1 MKYQMNI
8 HTLTGLLLPAFCLTL
23 AIGCSHEEPVDI
35 PDTEPRSEIHFFTST
50 QTRSENN
57 GLTASAK
64 VRIYPYHQKIG
75 VTAPVMEGGKAYTAD
90 DTNGT
95 TLVPVASAGGAEA
108 KDMILPAGPF
118 GFYAVSTNSS
128 TDEVPTFDTI
138 ANGGYPTDES
148 KSTTALAND
157 IDYLHA
163 FATQKIQFG
172 TGQNIPLTFK
182 HVGTQ
187 VQLTIQFDKNACA
200 ANDDAAK
207 EFALAEVWVQQTDV
221 TDAYM
226 YLKDGQVRV
235 GNNVGLPPLA
245 CGSGPGP
252 DADADKLVTAQMAI
266 MSVAKV
272 GEANGSIPANQV
284 ATFNMLPL
292 KSKTSQKMWVKVVI
306 ANLKVGNT
314 DVATHTYTGQLDASN
329 GWNSGERNSYTLILK
344 GNEITFSGVTVE
356 DWKNGTSGVVGD
368 VNDSTTN

>member
-23 AIGCSHEEPVDI
+23 AIGCSHEESVDI

-50 QTRSENN
+50 QTRSVNN

-64 VRIYPYHQKIG
+64 VRIYPYHQKTG
-75 VTAPVMEGGKAYTAD
+75 VTAPVMEGGKEYTAD

-95 TLVPVASAGGAEA
+95 TLVPVTSNAESVA
-108 KDMILPAGPF
+108 KDMILPAGTF

-128 TDEVPTFDTI
+128 TNEVPTFNTI
-138 ANGGYPTDES
+138 ANDGYPTNDS
-148 KSTTALAND
+148 KSTNALANG

-163 FATQKIQFG
+163 VATQKIQFG
-172 TGQNIPLTFK
+172 TGQNIPLIFK

-187 VQLTIQFDKNACA
+187 VQLTVQFDKNACA
-200 ANDDAAK
+200 TDESAAQG
-207 EFALAEVWVQQTDV
+207 FDLAEVWVQQTDM

-235 GNNVGLPPLA
+235 SNNIGLQPLD
-245 CGSGPGP
+245 CGSK
-252 DADADKLVTAQMAI
+252 ADELNTGQMAK
-266 MSVAKV
+266 MSVEKV

-292 KSKTSQKMWVKVVI
+292 KSKASQKMWIKVVI
-306 ANLKVGNT
+306 ANLKVGETNA
-314 DVATHTYTGQLDASN
+314 ATHTYTGQLNASN
-329 GWNSGERNSYTLILK
+329 GWNPGERNSYTLILK

-356 DWKNGTSGVVGD
+356 DWKSGTSGVVGD
-368 VNDSTTN
+368 VTDSPSSTSTTN

>member
-57 GLTASAK
+57 GLTASAQ
-64 VRIYPYHQKIG
+64 VRIYPYHQKTG
-75 VTAPVMEGGKAYTAD
+75 VTAPVMEGCKEYTAD

-95 TLVPVASAGGAEA
+95 TLVPVASDAESEA
-108 KDMILPAGPF
+108 KDMILPAGTF

-128 TDEVPTFDTI
+128 TNEVPTFNTI
-138 ANGGYPTDES
+138 ANDGYPTNDS
-148 KSTTALAND
+148 KSTNALANG

-163 FATQKIQFG
+163 VATQKIQFG
-172 TGQNIPLTFK
+172 TGQNIPLIFK

-187 VQLTIQFDKNACA
+187 VQLTVQFDKNACA
-200 ANDDAAK
+200 TDESVAQG
-207 EFALAEVWVQQTDV
+207 FGLAEIWVQQTDV

-235 GNNVGLPPLA
+235 SNNIGLQPLG
-245 CGSGPGP
+245 CGSK
-252 DADADKLVTAQMAI
+252 ADELNTGQMAK
-266 MSVAKV
+266 MSVEKV

-292 KSKTSQKMWVKVVI
+292 KSKASQKMWIKVVI

-314 DVATHTYTGQLDASN
+314 DAATHTYTGQLDASN
-329 GWNSGERNSYTLILK
+329 GWNPGERNSYTLILK
-344 GNEITFSGVTVE
+344 GNMITFSGVTVE
-356 DWKNGTSGVVGD
+356 DWKSGTSGVVGD
-368 VNDSTTN
+368 VTDSPSSTSTTN